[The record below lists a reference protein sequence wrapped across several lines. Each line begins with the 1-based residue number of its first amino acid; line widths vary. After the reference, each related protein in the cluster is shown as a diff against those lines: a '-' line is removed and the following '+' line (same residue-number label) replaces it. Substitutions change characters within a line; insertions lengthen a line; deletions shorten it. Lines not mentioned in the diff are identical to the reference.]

1 MRVKHIEEKQ
11 NKEPLLGTFAFITFK
26 QHVTFAFQTN
36 YLEGH
41 RWILWEALLWIIR
54 CHPSNYFERYYCP
67 SNYFERYYHPSNYFE
82 RYYQPS
88 KYFERYYLPYNY
100 FERYYHPSNCTLLSI
115 QVSSLHVMV
124 SILGQSVVTLRRR
137 LKYHINTKHHIMRSN
152 VLKMYPQAGLPTL
165 FAATALI
172 LRAQSCSNVTLESNA
187 SCRPLTLVV
196 LPWLH
201 TTTTTSTTT
210 GLAAIEG
217 GVTHC
222 LMDRTVCTLA

>member
-54 CHPSNYFERYYCP
+54 CHRSNYFERYYRL
-67 SNYFERYYHPSNYFE
+67 SNYTP
-82 RYYQPS
+82 
-88 KYFERYYLPYNY
+88 
-100 FERYYHPSNCTLLSI
+100 LSI
-115 QVSSLHVMV
+115 QVSSLHVMAN
-124 SILGQSVVTLRRR
+124 IFGQPGVTLKRS
-137 LKYHINTKHHIMRSN
+137 LKCHINIKHHITRSN
-152 VLKMYPQAGLPTL
+152 VLKMYPQAGLPTP
-165 FAATALI
+165 I
-172 LRAQSCSNVTLESNA
+172 LRAQSCSCVTLQSNA

-196 LPWLH
+196 LPGLH
-201 TTTTTSTTT
+201 TTTTTTTT